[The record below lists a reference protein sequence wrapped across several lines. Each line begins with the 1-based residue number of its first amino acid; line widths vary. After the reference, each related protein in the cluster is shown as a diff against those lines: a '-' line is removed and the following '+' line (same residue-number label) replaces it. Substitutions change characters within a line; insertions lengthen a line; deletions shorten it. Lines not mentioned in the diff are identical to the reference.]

1 MLFAKVTV
9 STHEVDVIPSF
20 WHTIAAVVKGEE
32 DEICTLY
39 ESAPVD

>member
-1 MLFAKVTV
+1 VLFVKAKV
-9 STHEVDVIPSF
+9 STHDVDVIPF
-20 WHTIAAVVKGEE
+20 FVHTIEAVVKGEE